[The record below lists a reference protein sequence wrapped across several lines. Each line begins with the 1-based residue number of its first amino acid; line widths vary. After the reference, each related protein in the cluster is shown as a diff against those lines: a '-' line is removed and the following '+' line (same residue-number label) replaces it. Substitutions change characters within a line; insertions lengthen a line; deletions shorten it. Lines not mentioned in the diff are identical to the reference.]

1 MKQPR
6 KRIAIIGAGL
16 RGLASGAYLKRKGY
30 EVVIYEKSHALGGIW
45 NRVFSG
51 SSVNSR
57 SYTYT
62 FHTSNVWPQEYP
74 DKQQIIDNLSKLA
87 QQEELTDSIRFNT
100 EVLGLQK
107 AELNSW
113 NVLTECGKQGPFH
126 GVLAC
131 AGHLG
136 EQKLPPSD
144 VSENYRGEILLPY
157 AFDSSR
163 LKGKRVAVV
172 GSGSTA
178 LEMTILADK
187 EGSQSV
193 QLVMK
198 PQIQIREAHSESF
211 MAPLKNTLSHH
222 PLLFYAP
229 NKIAHPAYCVGIEAC
244 LEKEH
249 VAVLRSESV
258 SCASGDL
265 ELTDG
270 SLLVPDLVIWCSGWI
285 PGMPDWMHQ
294 FRTEPTVIAAACAR
308 CRDTRSM
315 GFGAATIYAKAL
327 HIILKHNLQESF
339 SSSLSGCD
347 CEQEHEQHAPHILK
361 TAWTYFMRQ
370 PGRQRILMELLCDGV
385 CSNTRRLLYNR
396 DPLWVRGMSFL
407 VAPYGL

>member
-1 MKQPR
+1 MKHPR

-30 EVVIYEKSHALGGIW
+30 EVVVYEKSHALGGIW
-45 NRVFSG
+45 NRVFTG
-51 SSVNSR
+51 STINSR

-62 FHTSNVWPQEYP
+62 FHISNVWPQDHP
-74 DKQQIIDNLSKLA
+74 NKQQIIDNFSKLI

-107 AELNSW
+107 AEPNSW
-113 NVLTECGKQGPFH
+113 NVLTEYGKQGPFH
-126 GVLAC
+126 GVLVC

-144 VSENYRGEILLPY
+144 VSKNSRAEILLPY

-178 LEMTILADK
+178 LEMTILAEK
-187 EGSQSV
+187 ESSQSV

-198 PQIQIREAHSESF
+198 PQVQIGEVRFESF
-211 MAPLKNTLSHH
+211 MSLLKNTLSHH
-222 PLLFYAP
+222 PLRYKAP
-229 NKIAHPAYCVGIEAC
+229 DKIAHTAYGVGIEAC

-249 VAVLRSESV
+249 VSVLRSDNV
-258 SCASGDL
+258 SCVSGDL

-270 SLLVPDLVIWCSGWI
+270 SLLVSDLLIWCTGWI
-285 PGMPDWMHQ
+285 PGMPGWMHQ
-294 FRTEPTVIAAACAR
+294 FRKEPTVIAAACAR

-327 HIILKHNLQESF
+327 HVILKHNLQESF

-347 CEQEHEQHAPHILK
+347 CEQEHEQYAPHILK

-396 DPLWVRGMSFL
+396 DPLWVRGMSFF

>member
-1 MKQPR
+1 MKHPP

-30 EVVIYEKSHALGGIW
+30 EVMIYEKSHAPGGIW
-45 NRVFSG
+45 NRVFT
-51 SSVNSR
+51 SSTVNAR

-62 FHTSNVWPQEYP
+62 FDVSNVWPQDYP
-74 DKQQIIDNLSKLA
+74 NQQQIIDNFSKLI
-87 QQEELTDSIRFNT
+87 QQEKLTDSIRYNT

-107 AELNSW
+107 AECNSW
-113 NVLTECGKQGPFH
+113 NVLTKDGEQGPFH

-136 EQKLPPSD
+136 EQKPPPSD
-144 VSENYRGEILLPY
+144 VIENYGGEILLPY
-157 AFDSSR
+157 AFDSPR

-178 LEMTILADK
+178 LEMTMLAEK

-198 PQIQIREAHSESF
+198 PKRQIREIRLESIIALIKYTF
-211 MAPLKNTLSHH
+211 SHH
-222 PLLFYAP
+222 PLAYKAP
-229 NKIAHPAYCVGIEAC
+229 NKTAHPAYGVGIEAC

-249 VAVLRSESV
+249 VSVLRSDNV

-270 SLLVPDLVIWCSGWI
+270 SLLVSDLLIWCSGWA

-294 FRTEPTVIAAACAR
+294 FREEPTVIAAACAR

-327 HIILKHNLQESF
+327 HVILKHDLQESF

-347 CEQEHEQHAPHILK
+347 CEQEPEQHASHILK
-361 TAWTYFMRQ
+361 TAWNYFSRQ
-370 PGRQRILMELLCDGV
+370 PAGLRILIELLFDGM

-396 DPLWVRGMSFL
+396 DPLWVRGMSFF
-407 VAPYGL
+407 VAPFGL